1 MIIKEMKKENLP
13 REKALR
19 KGISTC
25 NDPELLAILLRSG
38 CVGKNALEL
47 ASEILS
53 TYKDFPTLA
62 STPVE
67 SFYSIKGISDAK
79 ALTLAATFEIARRS
93 SAQAPY
99 LSLLSA
105 KEIFEHYRLFLGQE
119 KREMLFLL
127 CYDKRKRIRKEKVV
141 FTGDENGICASSKI
155 ILMEITGSFFSYF
168 VLLHNHP
175 SGLPLP
181 SKGEIE
187 FTNTLAKNSALLGVR
202 LLDHIIVSNDTYFSF
217 HENDL
222 MVD

>member
-25 NDPELLAILLRSG
+25 NDPELLAILHRSG

-93 SAQAPY
+93 SCRSTLPLFAFCEGNIRA
-99 LSLLSA
+99 LSTFSGA
-105 KEIFEHYRLFLGQE
+105 RE
-119 KREMLFLL
+119 KR
-127 CYDKRKRIRKEKVV
+127 
-141 FTGDENGICASSKI
+141 
-155 ILMEITGSFFSYF
+155 
-168 VLLHNHP
+168 
-175 SGLPLP
+175 
-181 SKGEIE
+181 
-187 FTNTLAKNSALLGVR
+187 NTLLALL
-202 LLDHIIVSNDTYFSF
+202 
-217 HENDL
+217 
-222 MVD
+222 